1 MEKVYKFITLLN
13 NRKRGD
19 KVSLSEARK
28 KANEKYI
35 NSLDEIKIR
44 VKKGSKQ
51 TISDISKN
59 NGDSLNGYIKKA
71 IKSQV
76 KTDTGEDID
85 L

>member
-1 MEKVYKFITLLN
+1 MA
-13 NRKRGD
+13 
-19 KVSLSEARK
+19 VS
-28 KANEKYI
+28 KAQQRATAKYVKS
-35 NSLDEIKIR
+35 NYDEIKIR